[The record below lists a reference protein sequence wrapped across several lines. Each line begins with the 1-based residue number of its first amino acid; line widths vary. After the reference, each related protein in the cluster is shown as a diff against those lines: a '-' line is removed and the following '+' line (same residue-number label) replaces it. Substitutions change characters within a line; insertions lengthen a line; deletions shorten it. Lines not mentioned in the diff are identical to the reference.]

1 MSDQI
6 DTQPSDASAFADIT
20 LIGELPPA
28 TIADKL
34 EEMGDAEGAARFRQ
48 RATADEAEGLFGW
61 GAPQPWEYTTHQ
73 FGYLALLTPG
83 DADPRPILYAG
94 NMQADASLKNS
105 RINIHLDRLRV
116 YDYPGGGEHS
126 IMFTFSAQNQLAG
139 TPEPVSFSQIYEAQ
153 EKQLAGVT
161 GWPIFIGLNV
171 GTLGVA
177 FQVLTVNVKN
187 KGDETLLGFLESPPF
202 TNGLNL
208 LNTVQPAIKP
218 FAEMTLGLTKMVLER
233 NRNVPVQK
241 FYLGL
246 DFAQA
251 ALGVRLAQGNYIAAQ
266 VPDEAAINWEDWV
279 YSPNTGAIVHKADNT
294 ATLPFNYVVF
304 RITQYEDP

>member
-1 MSDQI
+1 MPHSDA
-6 DTQPSDASAFADIT
+6 QPSQVGVFDDIT

-28 TIADKL
+28 TIADRL
-34 EEMGDAEGAARFRQ
+34 EEMGDTEGADRFRQ
-48 RATADEAEGLFGW
+48 RATSDEAEGLFGW
-61 GAPQPWEYTTHQ
+61 GAPQPWEHTTHQ

-83 DADPRPILYAG
+83 DANPQPILYAG

-126 IMFTFSAQNQLAG
+126 IMFTFSAQNQLAD
-139 TPEPVSFSQIYEAQ
+139 TPEPVSFSQIYEVQ
-153 EKQLAGVT
+153 EKQFAGVT

-187 KGDETLLGFLESPPF
+187 KGDEALLGFLESSPF
-202 TNGLNL
+202 TSGLNL
-208 LNTVQPAIKP
+208 LKTAQPAIKP
-218 FAEMTLGLTKMVLER
+218 FAEMTLGLTKMVLKR

-246 DFAQA
+246 DFSQA
-251 ALGVRLAQGNYIAAQ
+251 ALGARLAQGNYIAIQ
-266 VPDEAAINWEDWV
+266 VPGEAAVNWEEWV
-279 YSPNTGAIVHKADNT
+279 YIPNTGAIVHKADNT
-294 ATLPFNYVVF
+294 ATLPFNYLVF
-304 RITQYEDP
+304 RITQHEAP